1 MLVLEKP
8 LRWLLLCGGD
18 GLTVCKISSVLRDTG
33 IDELCLKVVGIGEL
47 CLKINMNF
55 Q

>member
-1 MLVLEKP
+1 MQNL
-8 LRWLLLCGGD
+8 
-18 GLTVCKISSVLRDTG
+18 SVLCDTG
-33 IDELCLKVVGIGEL
+33 IDEVCLKVVGIGEL